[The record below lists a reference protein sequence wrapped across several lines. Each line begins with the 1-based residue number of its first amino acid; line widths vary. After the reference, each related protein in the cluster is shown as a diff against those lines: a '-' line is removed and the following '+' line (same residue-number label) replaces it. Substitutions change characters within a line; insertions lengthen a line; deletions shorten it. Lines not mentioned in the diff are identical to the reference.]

1 MAGAGSVTGIRWGR
15 WSPSS
20 ARSIV
25 AHSKNLRRVCRCGTE
40 KSGRKPLSML
50 GTLRKIV
57 QEVNAAKDLKAALGI
72 IVLRVR
78 EAMGSQVCSVYLLD
92 PETERFVLMA
102 TEGLNKRSIGKVSM
116 APNEGLVGLVGT
128 REEPLNLENAADHPR
143 YRYFAETGEERYA
156 SFLGAPIIHHRR
168 V

>member
-1 MAGAGSVTGIRWGR
+1 
-15 WSPSS
+15 
-20 ARSIV
+20 
-25 AHSKNLRRVCRCGTE
+25 
-40 KSGRKPLSML
+40 ML
-50 GTLRKIV
+50 NTLRKIV
-57 QEVNAAKDLKAALGI
+57 QEVNSAKDLKAALGI
-72 IVLRVR
+72 IVLRVK

-92 PETERFVLMA
+92 PETNRFVLMA

-156 SFLGAPIIHHRR
+156 SFLGAPSFTTAALSACWSSSRKNAASSTKAKKPSS
-168 V
+168 